1 VGSKKRTLLELILE
15 EFSCEFKGKFLF
27 LCFLASLICYFP
39 NKIAVVGRESA
50 FVPNLKSFPTSRDLF
65 EIMMFSDLSNEF
77 IIFTRS
83 TNGKNYRSNQQVL
96 SISSLGQFDLRLLL
110 ASHSQAIGNNLS
122 LLAKQFLT
130 FNV

>member
-1 VGSKKRTLLELILE
+1 
-15 EFSCEFKGKFLF
+15 
-27 LCFLASLICYFP
+27 
-39 NKIAVVGRESA
+39 VGRESA
-50 FVPNLKSFPTSRDLF
+50 FVPNLKSFPTSRDLL

-77 IIFTRS
+77 IIFTCS